1 MKWVARFKVGFQQA
15 QSTAPTGRDPFAY
28 SVNGSFKSRTDHES
42 ELDFK
47 RFWEEFRSSAS
58 DKEKEEAL
66 EMAVD
71 VFCRLAKQTGNA
83 IQLVNTLVDARVFSF
98 VVAKALVTEINKM
111 KKLSTN
117 GSQDVEQ
124 ILHFFMESQ
133 KDVISIGANLLYA
146 LECLVSPPL
155 DVQPL
160 LDAGLLSCLVWVL
173 HTVLGQPKSE
183 DVPAVTLKEHFVDA
197 DLEHIYKLVVEGSII
212 HIMKALAQHSGAT
225 QSLAEDDSLQLLF
238 HIVAMNPSGPVD
250 SSNAL
255 KHTFPLAQLYRQA
268 LQILGLLL
276 NNDNG
281 SSAQYIHKHQL
292 VKVLIR
298 VIRDFDSTVRD
309 SEYAVGVIDLLLE
322 CIELSCRAES
332 TVRLR
337 DDLHNAHGYRFLVQF
352 ALNILEKQPLCN
364 AEGELETIDH
374 TLEDKGSLASSIK
387 MEETANNTEGSLPPV
402 LTRLLDI
409 LVNLAQVGVSGTQT
423 ITKGGKAVIAKPV
436 NRSFLFSDGGVASN
450 DDKQVEGKVKDL
462 EAVQVLQDIFLKA
475 NNLRLQLE
483 VLDRLLRIFASH
495 LENYGLCQGLR
506 TIPLFILNM
515 AAFPEVLQER
525 LLKILEYAVTVVNY
539 VPEQELLSL
548 CCLLQQPLPTSM
560 AQRILSFFTKLLS
573 FDKKYK
579 KVLREV
585 GALEVLVDDIK
596 KLDTVSSP
604 DSRNP
609 QTKSLVERTAG
620 PRGKDMAREISLRT
634 LSFSNPEAGQLS
646 KKAELFN
653 GDSTLS
659 IAWDCLV
666 MLVKG
671 SEANQMAFRKVNGVS
686 LALPLL
692 NLSCHRGGVLR
703 LLNCLICE
711 DANQSHSEE
720 LGALIDVAKSG
731 VVANTLGQQIKVD
744 VETKRDVLWAMCR
757 ILGANSACKDVFG
770 AATGFSLLFTVLHSF
785 QAGQDAV
792 KDTSADSS
800 SQEKSSLMTL
810 YMEVFDALMNVVK
823 AAVSGNAVNRGRLH
837 KVISSRTFKDL
848 LSDSGLFSVEHEERV
863 ADLLLSLALEKKGPF
878 GKLLVLSHK
887 NTSHTQSDGSR
898 TPEETGNA
906 MVTVVEN
913 ERQVAQS
920 PELVPNAGAI
930 EVLID
935 CLKYFS
941 SRLQLDVLE
950 VVKRLAQACAYNQ
963 DCITAAGCVSLLLDI
978 AKSTSGNSALLESV
992 LSIVEILGSYRLSST
1007 ELRTL
1012 ARWVWLSRDST
1023 NKEFGQIFLDSMK
1036 RLIHFESVGSENSYC
1051 APFVDMS
1058 MGQSGYSCMR
1068 ISLGDRTWPPA
1079 AGYSFACWLRY
1090 KSLSKKPTVE
1100 QENAAPRKPLSKA
1113 RSGTSGREHAK
1124 IRIFSVGSVDDI
1136 SHLYA
1141 ELYMEDSGTLA
1152 LATSSTHFLSF
1163 KGVYLEEDVWH
1174 HVVVVHNKP
1183 NALAGL
1189 FQSSSACLY
1198 VNGRLRQTG
1207 KLGYSAS
1214 PAGKAL
1220 QGTIGTPPNEL
1231 EILPLSWNLGSCYL
1245 YEEVLLAPAVFF
1257 MYALGRGYRGLFQ
1270 DTDLLRFMP
1279 YEACGGGNLASFE
1292 ALEVELALGAS
1303 NQKAESSLKVSSSKT
1318 EGSGVVWDLDRL
1330 ATFAAQL
1337 SSKKLI
1343 FCFDGTCVDIAASG
1357 SLAVINLV
1365 DPLSA
1370 AASPFGGLPRIG
1382 RLHGDVSICSPC
1394 SLGENI
1400 RKIGGVAVVLALVEA
1415 AESGEMLHL
1424 ALALLTSILHWSPYN
1439 VRDMSASRGY
1449 HLLALFL
1456 RHRMC
1461 FFEMQDLEM
1470 LFQVAACEASLVSS
1484 GKVTIPTPSN
1494 NSLTLGTLSASNSL
1508 ENSLGPKVTGE
1519 GGASPFGSQ
1528 IDSADFFQQETMSYV
1543 SDMEPTE
1550 LSTEVCNSLVLA
1562 NPEMME
1568 YVLMDWTL
1576 WVAAPVTVQLALLG
1590 FIERL
1595 VSMHRYRNHN
1605 LTMLRRVNIVQHLLV
1620 TLQRGDVE
1628 IPVLEKLVVLLGI
1641 ILEDGFLTS
1650 ELKCVVDFVVMTF
1663 EPPEVQERSTIPR
1676 ETMGVQ
1682 VIVRNMLLE
1691 MLIDLQVT
1699 ISSEDVLD
1707 LWHKIVSS
1715 KLITFLLDEAVHPT
1729 SMRWVMTLLGVCLSS
1744 STTFWSKFRSIG
1756 GFHGLVQVLPSF
1768 FDSPEVYYILF
1779 CLMFGKSVY
1788 PRQPEVRLLDFHAL
1802 MPDDGGSGELFF
1814 TDFLE
1819 AIIAMSK
1826 AAFDRLTMRLES
1838 IEQMEDQV
1846 QVGFSIDEIF
1856 RGLGDTTEQ
1865 LQGEALLHKTYAA
1878 RLLGGEAAA
1887 PAVVTSII
1895 RYMVDLTK
1903 MCQPFSA
1910 AMRRQEV
1917 LESCADLYFSCI
1929 RSAYAA
1935 QFSQHKASG
1944 EWQNS
1949 MDTEDA
1955 LSSQIISSDSAN
1967 GPQVTNVGTKLQE
1980 HRNLGAAE
1988 TVVSIPRAISAG
2000 KEINII
2006 QSSEEDDT
2014 LPSEDI
2020 VCDVNV
2026 FAMDSLDHLVALAA
2040 ISAPSEKIQHDEKS
2054 SSFANADTESVGSRF
2069 VLAPGSP
2076 ISEASG
2082 LMLGSKP
2089 AHSMSITPFDLS
2101 ASWMGS
2107 SSRSDTNVGATPSTI
2122 TSMMSGLNSEVYYRL
2137 STPGGAYP
2145 ESSFVEIKPEWLL
2158 KLDSMGSGGG
2168 PCSAGSVAV
2177 LDLIAEV
2184 LADGLSEQV
2193 KAISLVEAVLEAA
2206 PLYITAETAL
2216 AFQGLCLGRLM
2227 IYFERRLLRDDEE
2240 VNKRL
2245 DKSKWS
2251 SNLDAFSTLL
2261 VDRVYMG
2268 AFTEPGS
2275 VLKILEFLLSMLQLA
2290 NKDRRVE
2297 EATLTAKGLLLR
2309 SRGGGRQ
2316 VEAYV
2321 QGLLKNTNRMI
2332 MYCFTP
2338 SFLSAVGEDDLI
2350 SSNWPRTEVRRLDDG
2365 NESFLSASVDICTV
2379 LQLVIA
2385 NRQLIFCPI
2394 NVDTD
2399 LVCCL
2404 CINSITML
2412 WDSRPSVRMLAVEVM
2427 KSLIA
2432 LRRPILEELLIIR
2445 PSQGEALDVLRGGL
2459 DKLLINDLAQF
2470 YVWFRNSKEI
2480 ISKVLEQCASI
2491 MWMKYVANAAK
2502 FPGVRMKLGESRRK
2516 REMSRRFRDISK
2528 LEDRHWEQ
2536 MNERRYALDVVRDS
2550 MATELRVVRQEKY
2563 GWVLHAESEWEI
2575 HVQHLV
2581 HERGI
2586 LPMLKVTSTEE
2597 PGWELCATEG
2607 PYRMRKKLVR
2617 IKIKVSMAST
2627 SKNRLQLEAVH
2638 DVKLSSAGLDITDPD
2653 YDSFFHLFSVGNT
2666 NQNNLSYSNNE
2677 LLEVFE
2683 DEEDDT
2689 KGREEGSTSSSA
2701 RTARMMNEDG
2711 FAEHPSHAPRRT
2723 SSIFSA
2729 QTSTVGDFS
2738 QSHQSSPKQSLQLSE
2753 DLKYKD
2759 GKADKDVND
2768 DGEYLIRPFLEPGE
2782 KLRHRYNCERVA
2794 GLEKKDGLFLIG
2806 EMCLYVIDNFFI
2818 DDTGRICEKFGE
2830 DELSVI
2836 DQALGVQSSS
2846 ASFQELKPTGSWQET
2861 AGEWL
2866 GGRAWAYN
2874 GGAWGR
2880 EKVQNVSHMAHPW
2893 HMWKLENVHEL
2904 LKRRYQLR
2912 DVAIE
2917 LFSMEG
2923 CNELLVFHKNERD
2936 EVFKNLLALNL
2947 PRNSML
2953 DATISGASK
2962 QEGNEAGLLF
2972 KMMAKSF
2979 SKRWQNGE
2987 ISNFQYLMH
2996 LNTLAGRGY
3005 NDLTQYPVY
3014 PWVLADYE
3022 SEHLNLEDPST
3033 FRQLDKPMGALT
3045 REREEEF
3052 RRRFESWDDP
3062 EIPSFHYGSH
3072 YSSAGTVLFYLIRL
3086 PPFSGENQKL
3096 QGGQFD
3102 HADRLFNSIRDT
3114 WISASQGNTA
3124 DVKELIPEFFYL
3136 PEMLENR
3143 FNLDFGVK
3151 QSGDKVGDAHLPPWA
3166 NGSARQFI
3174 RKHREALE
3182 SQYVSENLHHWID
3195 LIFGF
3200 RQRGKAAVDATNVF
3214 FYLTYEGAVEIDSI
3228 QDPAMK
3234 ASILAQI
3241 NHFGQTPRQLFQK
3254 PHPKRKWQQKFP
3266 PMHILRQHNLLL
3278 PQEIRTVAFP
3288 ISQVAVVHDKVLTA
3302 GANRLLKPRSYSK
3315 YIAWGFPDRS
3325 LRFFFYEQDKLIST
3339 HEGLHGNG
3347 QVQCA
3352 GLSKDG
3358 RILVTGG
3365 EDGVVSVWRLR
3376 KQGARRQRHL
3386 QLQRALSAHTQRV
3399 TCLAVCQPYS
3409 LIVSGSEDHSVIFW
3423 DLSSLEY
3430 VRQLPPLPAAASAVH
3445 ANDMTGD
3452 VVTAAGT
3459 TLAVWSING
3468 DCLATVN
3475 TSQLPSDTIV
3485 SVTGSCFSDW
3495 METNW
3500 FITGHQSGSIK
3511 LWRMQH
3517 DSADSVSR
3525 VRMRSQSVPAGNSQQ
3540 KWKEESLSQLVV
3552 LQQGG
3557 VTPMEEYRLVLL
3569 KVLRWHKQSVTCV
3582 HLTSDLKQL
3591 YSGDSGGHLIS
3602 WLLPDETVKNP
3613 SLQEI
3618 DEKS

>member
-1 MKWVARFKVGFQQA
+1 MKWVARFKDKVGLQQA
-15 QSTAPTGRDPFAY
+15 QSTASTGRDQFAN
-28 SVNGSFKSRTDHES
+28 SASGSSFKSRTDHES

-47 RFWEEFRSSAS
+47 RFWEEFRSSGS

-83 IQLVNTLVDARVFSF
+83 NQLVNTLVDARVFSF
-98 VVAKALVTEINKM
+98 VVAKALVTEVNKLR
-111 KKLSTN
+111 KLSTN

-124 ILHFFMESQ
+124 ILHFFMDSP
-133 KDVISIGANLLYA
+133 KDVRSIGANLLYA

-173 HTVLGQPKSE
+173 HTVLGQPRLE
-183 DVPAVTLKEHFVDA
+183 DVPAITLKEHFVDA

-212 HIMKALAQHSGAT
+212 HIMKALAQHLGAT

-238 HIVAMNPSGPVD
+238 HIVAMNPSTSVD
-250 SSNAL
+250 SSDGL
-255 KHTFPLAQLYRQA
+255 KPTFSVAQLYRQA

-292 VKVLIR
+292 VKVLLK
-298 VIRDFDSTVRD
+298 VIREFDSSVRD

-352 ALNILEKQPLCN
+352 ALNILEQHPLRN
-364 AEGELETIDH
+364 TGEVETADS
-374 TLEDKGSLASSIK
+374 TSEDKGSLASSIK
-387 MEETANNTEGSLPPV
+387 MEETANNSEGGLPPV

-409 LVNLAQVGVSGTQT
+409 LVNLAQVGVSGTPG
-423 ITKGGKAVIAKPV
+423 ITKGGKAVAAKPV

-450 DDKQVEGKVKDL
+450 DDRKVDGKVKDL

-475 NNLRLQLE
+475 NNVRLQLE

-495 LENYGLCQGLR
+495 LENYGLCQELR

-515 AAFPEVLQER
+515 ASFPEVLQER

-548 CCLLQQPLPTSM
+548 CCLLQQPLPASM

-596 KLDTVSSP
+596 KLETLSP
-604 DSRNP
+604 PNSRSPQTSIVERAGGKDLSRN
-609 QTKSLVERTAG
+609 
-620 PRGKDMAREISLRT
+620 ISLRT
-634 LSFSNPEAGQLS
+634 LSFSNPDAGQLS
-646 KKAELFN
+646 TKAQLFN
-653 GDSTLS
+653 EDSTLS

-666 MLVKG
+666 TLLKSG
-671 SEANQMAFRKVNGVS
+671 EGNQTAFRKANGVA
-686 LALPLL
+686 LVLPLL
-692 NLSCHRGGVLR
+692 NVSRHRGGVLR

-711 DANQSHSEE
+711 DVNQSHSEE
-720 LGALIDVAKSG
+720 LNALIDVAKSG
-731 VVANTLGQQIKVD
+731 VVANTMGQQIKVD
-744 VETKRDVLWAMCR
+744 VWTKRDVLWAVCR
-757 ILGANSACKDVFG
+757 ILGTNSACKDVFG
-770 AATGFSLLFTVLHSF
+770 AASGFSLLFTVLHSF
-785 QAGQDAV
+785 QAGRELI
-792 KDTSADSS
+792 KDTTSDKNNK
-800 SQEKSSLMTL
+800 EKSSLMAL

-823 AAVSGNAVNRGRLH
+823 AAVAGNAVNRGRLH
-837 KVISSRTFKDL
+837 KVISSQTFKDL
-848 LSDSGLFSVEHEERV
+848 LYDSGLFSSEHEERV
-863 ADLLLSLALEKKGPF
+863 ADLLLSLSLEKKGPF
-878 GKLLVLSHK
+878 GELLVLSHE
-887 NTSHTQSDGSR
+887 NTSSHMQSDGSQSPKG
-898 TPEETGNA
+898 TTSA
-906 MVTVVEN
+906 MVTFVES
-913 ERQVAQS
+913 ERHDAEP

-935 CLKYFS
+935 CLKCLS
-941 SRLQLDVLE
+941 SRLQLKVLG
-950 VVKRLAQACAYNQ
+950 VVKRLSQACAYNQ
-963 DCITAAGCVSLLLDI
+963 DCITAAGCVSLLLEI
-978 AKSTSGNSALLESV
+978 AKSASGNPSLLESV

-1012 ARWVWLSRDST
+1012 SRWVWLSRDST

-1036 RLIHFESVGSENSYC
+1036 RLIHLESVGSENSQA
-1051 APFVDMS
+1051 APFVEMS
-1058 MGQSGYSCMR
+1058 MRQSGYSCMR

-1090 KSLSKKPTVE
+1090 RSLSEKSNVE
-1100 QENAAPRKPLSKA
+1100 LDDAAPRKPLSKA
-1113 RSGTSGREHAK
+1113 RASTTGREHAK
-1124 IRIFSVGSVDDI
+1124 IKIFSVGSAEDK

-1141 ELYMEDSGTLA
+1141 EFYMEDSGTLA
-1152 LATSSTHFLSF
+1152 LATSATSFLSF
-1163 KGVYLEEDVWH
+1163 KGVYLEEDAWH

-1214 PAGKAL
+1214 PAGKSL

-1231 EILPLSWNLGSCYL
+1231 EILPLCWNLGSCYL
-1245 YEEVLLAPAVFF
+1245 YEEVLLAPSIFL
-1257 MYALGRGYRGLFQ
+1257 MYALGRSYRGLFQ

-1279 YEACGGGNLASFE
+1279 YEACGGGNLATFE
-1292 ALEVELALGAS
+1292 ALELELALGAS
-1303 NQKAESSLKVSSSKT
+1303 NQKVESSLKASASKT

-1343 FCFDGTCVDIAASG
+1343 FCFDGTCVDIASSG
-1357 SLAVINLV
+1357 SLTVINLV

-1370 AASPFGGLPRIG
+1370 AASPFGGLPRIA
-1382 RLHGDVSICSPC
+1382 RLHGDISICSPC

-1415 AESGEMLHL
+1415 AESKEMLHL
-1424 ALALLTSILHWSPYN
+1424 ALALLTSILRWSPYN

-1456 RHRMC
+1456 RHRMG
-1461 FFEMQDLEM
+1461 FFEMQDLDM
-1470 LFQVAACEASLVSS
+1470 LFQVASCEASMVSRS
-1484 GKVTIPTPSN
+1484 KVTPPEPTN
-1494 NSLTLGTLSASNSL
+1494 NSSALGSVSASDNL
-1508 ENSLGPKVTGE
+1508 ENSVGLKVTGE
-1519 GGASPFGSQ
+1519 GASPFGSQ
-1528 IDSADFFQQETMSYV
+1528 IDSADFFQHDTMSYV
-1543 SDMEPTE
+1543 SDMELTE

-1628 IPVLEKLVVLLGI
+1628 TAVLEKLVVLLGI

-1663 EPPEVQERSTIPR
+1663 EPPEVLQRSTIPR
-1676 ETMGVQ
+1676 ESNGVQ

-1699 ISSEDVLD
+1699 IPSEDVLE

-1715 KLITFLLDEAVHPT
+1715 KLITFLLDEAVHPS

-1744 STTFWSKFRSIG
+1744 STTFWSKFRSSG
-1756 GFHGLVQVLPSF
+1756 GFNGLVQVLPSF

-1802 MPDDGGSGELFF
+1802 MPDDGRSGELQFIE
-1814 TDFLE
+1814 FLE
-1819 AIIAMSK
+1819 AIIAMSR
-1826 AAFDRLTMRLES
+1826 AAFDRLTLRLQS
-1838 IEQMEDQV
+1838 VEQMGDQV
-1846 QVGFSIDEIF
+1846 QAVYSMEEIL
-1856 RGLGDTTEQ
+1856 RGLTDTTEQ

-1887 PAVVTSII
+1887 PAVVTSIL

-1903 MCQPFSA
+1903 ICQPFSA

-1917 LESCADLYFSCI
+1917 LESCADLYFSCV

-1935 QFSQHKASG
+1935 QFSECKAST
-1944 EWQNS
+1944 ELQNS
-1949 MDTEDA
+1949 MDTDDA
-1955 LSSQIISSDSAN
+1955 LSSRITSSDSMN
-1967 GPQVTNVGTKLQE
+1967 GPQVTNVGPKLQE
-1980 HRNLGAAE
+1980 HRNLSVVD
-1988 TVVSIPRAISAG
+1988 TVVSIRRAISAS

-2006 QSSEEDDT
+2006 PSLEEDT

-2040 ISAPSEKIQHDEKS
+2040 VSTPAQKIECNEKP
-2054 SSFANADTESVGSRF
+2054 SSFPNADAESVGSRL

-2082 LMLGSKP
+2082 LLSGIKP

-2107 SSRSDTNVGATPSTI
+2107 SSRSETNVGASSLATPST
-2122 TSMMSGLNSEVYYRL
+2122 SMSGLNSEVYYRI
-2137 STPGGAYP
+2137 STPGGAYA

-2158 KLDSMGSGGG
+2158 KLDSVGSGGG

-2245 DKSKWS
+2245 DKSRWS

-2297 EATLTAKGLLLR
+2297 EATLTGKGLLSR

-2321 QGLLKNTNRMI
+2321 QGLLKNMNRMI

-2338 SFLSAVGEDDLI
+2338 PFLSAVGEDDFI
-2350 SSNWPRTEVRRLDDG
+2350 SSNWPKTELNRLDDG
-2365 NESFLSASVDICTV
+2365 DGSFLSASVDICTV

-2404 CINSITML
+2404 CVNSITML

-2432 LRRPILEELLIIR
+2432 LRKPILEELLIIR

-2470 YVWFRNSKEI
+2470 YVWFRNSKEV

-2491 MWMKYVANAAK
+2491 MWMKYVGNATK

-2516 REMSRRFRDISK
+2516 REMSRRFRDILK

-2536 MNERRYALDVVRDS
+2536 MNERRYALDVVRDA
-2550 MATELRVVRQEKY
+2550 MATELRVVRQDKY

-2586 LPMLKVTSTEE
+2586 LPMLKVTSTDE

-2627 SKNRLQLEAVH
+2627 TKDRLQLEATQ
-2638 DVKLSSAGLDITDPD
+2638 DLKLRGAAGLDITDPD

-2666 NQNNLSYSNNE
+2666 NQNTRSYSNRDF
-2677 LLEVFE
+2677 LEVYE
-2683 DEEDDT
+2683 EEEEDS
-2689 KGREEGSTSSSA
+2689 KLREEGSTSSSA
-2701 RTARMMNEDG
+2701 QVMNENGYQGTARTNG
-2711 FAEHPSHAPRRT
+2711 TLST
-2723 SSIFSA
+2723 
-2729 QTSTVGDFS
+2729 QTSTIGDFS

-2753 DLKYKD
+2753 DLKYED
-2759 GKADKDVND
+2759 GKADKDIND

-2782 KLRHRYNCERVA
+2782 KLRHRYNCERVV

-2830 DELSVI
+2830 HELSVI
-2836 DQALGVQSSS
+2836 DQALGVQGSSS
-2846 ASFQELKPTGSWQET
+2846 GVASFQELKPTGSWQEA

-2880 EKVQNVSHMAHPW
+2880 EKVQNVSHMVHPW

-2912 DVAIE
+2912 PVAIE
-2917 LFSMEG
+2917 LFSMDG

-2962 QEGNEAGLLF
+2962 QESNEGGRLF

-3005 NDLTQYPVY
+3005 NDLTQYPVF

-3022 SEHLNLEDPST
+3022 SDHLNLEDPNT

-3052 RRRFESWDDP
+3052 RRRFDSWDDP

-3114 WISASQGNTA
+3114 WLSASQGNTA

-3151 QSGDKVGDAHLPPWA
+3151 QSGEKVGDILLPPWA
-3166 NGSARQFI
+3166 SGSAREFI

-3200 RQRGKAAVDATNVF
+3200 RQQGKAAEDATNVF
-3214 FYLTYEGAVEIDSI
+3214 FHLTYEGAVDIDSI
-3228 QDPAMK
+3228 PDPAMK

-3278 PQEIRTVAFP
+3278 PQEIRSVTFS
-3288 ISQVAVVHDKVLTA
+3288 ISQIAVVHDKVLAA
-3302 GANRLLKPRSYSK
+3302 GVNRLLKPRSYSK

-3325 LRFFFYEQDKLIST
+3325 LRFFTYDQDKLMST
-3339 HEGLHGNG
+3339 HEGLHGSG
-3347 QVQCA
+3347 QVQCT

-3365 EDGVVSVWRLR
+3365 EDGVVAIWRLR
-3376 KQGARRQRHL
+3376 KQGVRRQRHL
-3386 QLQRALSAHTQRV
+3386 QLQRALSGHTQRV

-3409 LIVSGSEDHSVIFW
+3409 LVVSGSEDRSVIFW
-3423 DLSSLEY
+3423 DLSSLEF
-3430 VRQLPPLPAAASAVH
+3430 VRQLPALPAAASAVY

-3468 DCLATVN
+3468 DCLAIVN

-3511 LWRMQH
+3511 LWHMEH
-3517 DSADSVSR
+3517 NSSDSVSR
-3525 VRMRSQSVPAGNSQQ
+3525 VRLRSQSVPAGSTQQ
-3540 KWKEESLSQLVV
+3540 KWREDSLLQSALQ
-3552 LQQGG
+3552 QQGG
-3557 VTPMEEYRLVLL
+3557 VTSTEEYRLVLF
-3569 KVLRWHKQSVTCV
+3569 KVLKWHKQSVTCV

-3591 YSGDSGGHLIS
+3591 FSGDSGGHLIS
-3602 WLLPDETVKNP
+3602 WCLPDETVK
-3613 SLQEI
+3613 SASSQEM
-3618 DEKS
+3618 DDKS

>member
-1 MKWVARFKVGFQQA
+1 MKWVSRFKDKVGLQQT
-15 QSTAPTGRDPFAY
+15 QSGLSGRDQFAT
-28 SVNGSFKSRTDHES
+28 SANGSFKSRTDHES

-71 VFCRLAKQTGNA
+71 VFCRLAKRTGNST
-83 IQLVNTLVDARVFSF
+83 QLVNTLVDARVFSF
-98 VVAKALVTEINKM
+98 VVAKALVTEMNKLR
-111 KKLSTN
+111 KLSTD
-117 GSQDVEQ
+117 GGQDVEQ

-133 KDVISIGANLLYA
+133 KDIISVGANLLYA

-173 HTVLGQPKSE
+173 HTVLGQPRSE
-183 DVPAVTLKEHFVDA
+183 DVPAVTLKEHFIGG
-197 DLEHIYKLVVEGSII
+197 DLEHIYKQVVERSII
-212 HIMKALAQHSGAT
+212 HIMKALAQHPGAT

-238 HIVAMNPSGPVD
+238 YIVGMNPSIYLH
-250 SSNAL
+250 SSDGL
-255 KHTFPLAQLYRQA
+255 KPPFSFAQLYRQA

-292 VKVLIR
+292 VKVLLR
-298 VIRDFDSTVRD
+298 VVRNFDINVQD
-309 SEYAVGVIDLLLE
+309 SEYAVGVIDVLLE
-322 CIELSCRAES
+322 CIELSCRGES

-337 DDLHNAHGYRFLVQF
+337 DDLHNAHGYHFLVQF
-352 ALNILEKQPLCN
+352 ALNLLGKSPSLG
-364 AEGELETIDH
+364 EGNIETTDGSYQV
-374 TLEDKGSLASSIK
+374 KGSLASSIK
-387 MEETANNTEGSLPPV
+387 MEETANNSEGSLPPV

-409 LVNLAQVGVSGTQT
+409 LVNLAQVGVSGA
-423 ITKGGKAVIAKPV
+423 KGGKAGPTKPAS
-436 NRSFLFSDGGVASN
+436 RSFLFSDAVAST
-450 DDKQVEGKVKDL
+450 DDKQGEGKVKDV
-462 EAVQVLQDIFLKA
+462 EAVQILQDIFLKT
-475 NNLRLQLE
+475 NNVRLQLE
-483 VLDRLLRIFASH
+483 ILDRLLRIFASH
-495 LENYGLCQGLR
+495 LENYGLCQELR

-515 AAFPEVLQER
+515 ATFPEILQER

-548 CCLLQQPLPTSM
+548 CCLLQQPLPASM

-596 KLDTVSSP
+596 KLEFLSLP
-604 DSRNP
+604 ESRKP
-609 QTKSLVERTAG
+609 PLRSVVERKAAQG
-620 PRGKDMAREISLRT
+620 GKDLTREMSLRT
-634 LSFSNPEAGQLS
+634 LSFSSPAT
-646 KKAELFN
+646 KAQLFN
-653 GDSTLS
+653 DDSTLI

-666 MLVKG
+666 TLLKNDEG
-671 SEANQMAFRKVNGVS
+671 NQIAFRKANGFA

-692 NLSCHRGGVLR
+692 NLSPHRGGVLR

-711 DANQSHSEE
+711 DINQSHSEE
-720 LGALIDVAKSG
+720 LGALIEVAKSG
-731 VVANTLGQQIKVD
+731 VVANTMGQQIKVD
-744 VETKRDVLWAMCR
+744 VETKRDVLWATFR
-757 ILGANSACKDVFG
+757 ILSVNSACKDVFG

-785 QAGQDAV
+785 QAGQDLT
-792 KDTSADSS
+792 KESSTDSIS
-800 SQEKSSLMTL
+800 EEKFSMMTL
-810 YMEVFDALMNVVK
+810 YMEVFDAMMNVVK
-823 AAVSGNAVNRGRLH
+823 AAVSGNSVNRGRLH
-837 KVISSRTFKDL
+837 KVISSQTFKEL
-848 LSDSGLFSVEHEERV
+848 LRDSGLFSARHEERL

-878 GKLLVLSHK
+878 GQLLVLSHEKALSIALSSGDQK
-887 NTSHTQSDGSR
+887 NSHGMNSG
-898 TPEETGNA
+898 
-906 MVTVVEN
+906 VES
-913 ERQVAQS
+913 EKPDVES
-920 PELVPNAGAI
+920 VDLVRNAGAI

-935 CLKYFS
+935 CLKCLS
-941 SRLQLDVLE
+941 SRLQLKVLE
-950 VVKRLAQACAYNQ
+950 VVKRLARACAFNQ
-963 DCITAAGCVSLLLDI
+963 DCLTAAGCVSLLLDI
-978 AKSTSGNSALLESV
+978 AKSASGNPLLLEPV

-1012 ARWVWLSRDST
+1012 ARWVWLCKDST

-1036 RLIHFESVGSENSYC
+1036 RMIHLETIGSENGNA
-1051 APFVDMS
+1051 APFVEMS
-1058 MGQSGYSCMR
+1058 QVQSGYSCMR
-1068 ISLGDRTWPPA
+1068 ISLGDRTWPPT

-1090 KSLSKKPTVE
+1090 KNLLKLSSVE
-1100 QENAAPRKPLSKA
+1100 ADEASRKQLA
-1113 RSGTSGREHAK
+1113 RGRAGTMGRERAK
-1124 IRIFSVGSVDDI
+1124 FKIFSVGSAEEK
-1136 SHLYA
+1136 SQLYA
-1141 ELYMEDSGTLA
+1141 EFYMEESGTLA
-1152 LATSSTHFLSF
+1152 LATSATSYLSF
-1163 KGVYLEEDVWH
+1163 KGVFIEEDVWQ

-1214 PAGKAL
+1214 PAGKTL
-1220 QGTIGTPPNEL
+1220 QGTIGTPPNDL
-1231 EILPLSWNLGSCYL
+1231 EVRPLSWNLGTCYL
-1245 YEEVLLAPAVFF
+1245 CEEVLLAPSVFL

-1279 YEACGGGNLASFE
+1279 YEACGGGNLATFE
-1292 ALEVELALGAS
+1292 ALEVDLALGTS
-1303 NQKAESSLKVSSSKT
+1303 NQKVESSLKAGASKT

-1330 ATFAAQL
+1330 AIFAAQL
-1337 SSKKLI
+1337 TSKRLI
-1343 FCFDGTCVDIAASG
+1343 FCFDGTCVDAATFG

-1370 AASPFGGLPRIG
+1370 AASPLGGLPRIA
-1382 RLHGDVSICSPC
+1382 RLHGDISICSPC
-1394 SLGENI
+1394 GLGENI

-1415 AESGEMLHL
+1415 AGSKAMLHL
-1424 ALALLTSILHWSPYN
+1424 ALALLTSILCWSPYN
-1439 VRDMSASRGY
+1439 VRDMSATRGY

-1461 FFEMQDLEM
+1461 FFEMQNLDM
-1470 LFQVAACEASLVSS
+1470 LFQIAACEASMVSS
-1484 GKVTIPTPSN
+1484 GKVSVLESTV
-1494 NSLTLGTLSASNSL
+1494 NSSSLGTISASNSF
-1508 ENSLGPKVTGE
+1508 ESSLGLKGTGE
-1519 GGASPFGSQ
+1519 GLSPFGSQ
-1528 IDSADFFQQETMSYV
+1528 IDSADFFQQDTMSYV
-1543 SDMEPTE
+1543 SDIEPPE
-1550 LSTEVCNSLVLA
+1550 LSSEVCNSLVLA
-1562 NPEMME
+1562 NAEMME
-1568 YVLMDWTL
+1568 YVLLDWTL
-1576 WVAAPVTVQLALLG
+1576 WVAAPVTIQLALLG

-1650 ELKCVVDFVVMTF
+1650 ELKSVVDFVVMTF
-1663 EPPEVQERSTIPR
+1663 EPPEVSDRSTIPR

-1699 ISSEDVLD
+1699 ISSEEVLE

-1744 STTFWSKFRSIG
+1744 STTFSSKFRNSG

-1802 MPDDGGSGELFF
+1802 LPDEGGSGELIF

-1826 AAFDRLTMRLES
+1826 AAFDRLILRFQS
-1838 IEQMEDQV
+1838 IEQLEDQV
-1846 QVGFSIDEIF
+1846 QAGYSIDEIF
-1856 RGLGDTTEQ
+1856 KGLADSSEQ

-1878 RLLGGEAAA
+1878 RLLGGEVAA
-1887 PAVVTSII
+1887 PGVVTSII

-1903 MCQPFSA
+1903 MCQPFSS

-1917 LESCADLYFSCI
+1917 LESCVDFYFSCV

-1935 QFSQHKASG
+1935 QSFQHKALG
-1944 EWQNS
+1944 DRQNS
-1949 MDTEDA
+1949 MDIEDGI
-1955 LSSQIISSDSAN
+1955 SSHLASSDSMN
-1967 GPQVTNVGTKLQE
+1967 GRAQVTNVAQKLQE
-1980 HRNLGAAE
+1980 HRNLGAD
-1988 TVVSIPRAISAG
+1988 TVVSIPRAISSS

-2006 QSSEEDDT
+2006 PSLEEDT

-2040 ISAPSEKIQHDEKS
+2040 ISAPAEKVEREEKS
-2054 SSFANADTESVGSRF
+2054 SSLTNADTESVGSHLA
-2069 VLAPGSP
+2069 LAPGSP
-2076 ISEASG
+2076 VSEASG
-2082 LMLGSKP
+2082 LLSGIKS

-2101 ASWMGS
+2101 ASFMGS
-2107 SSRSDTNVGATPSTI
+2107 SARSETHVGASSLATLST
-2122 TSMMSGLNSEVYYRL
+2122 TMSGWNSEVYYKL
-2137 STPGGAYP
+2137 TTPYP
-2145 ESSFVEIKPEWLL
+2145 ENSFVEIKPEWLL
-2158 KLDSMGSGGG
+2158 KLDSVGSGGG
-2168 PCSAGSVAV
+2168 PCSAASVAV

-2184 LADGLSEQV
+2184 LADGISEQI
-2193 KAISLVEAVLEAA
+2193 KATSLVEAVLEAA
-2206 PLYITAETAL
+2206 PLYITAEAGL

-2227 IYFERRLLRDDEE
+2227 VYFERRLLRDDEE

-2245 DKSKWS
+2245 DKNKWS

-2268 AFTEPGS
+2268 AFMEPGS

-2297 EATLTAKGLLLR
+2297 EATLTGKGLLSR
-2309 SRGGGRQ
+2309 SRAGRQ
-2316 VEAYV
+2316 VEGYV
-2321 QGLLKNTNRMI
+2321 QSLLKNVNRMI

-2338 SFLSAVGEDDLI
+2338 SFLSAVGEDDFI
-2350 SSNWPRTEVRRLDDG
+2350 NSNWPRTDVKRLDDG
-2365 NESFLSASVDICTV
+2365 DGGFLSAAIDICTV

-2394 NVDTD
+2394 NLDTD

-2404 CINSITML
+2404 CINSVTML
-2412 WDSRPSVRMLAVEVM
+2412 WDSRPNVRMLAVEVM

-2432 LRRPILEELLIIR
+2432 FRKPVLEELLVTR
-2445 PSQGEALDVLRGGL
+2445 PNQGEALDVLHGGL

-2470 YVWFRNSKEI
+2470 YVWFRNSKEV

-2491 MWMKYVANAAK
+2491 MWMKYVANATK
-2502 FPGVRMKLGESRRK
+2502 FPGVRIKLGESRRK
-2516 REMSRRFRDISK
+2516 REMSRRFRDVSK

-2536 MNERRYALDVVRDS
+2536 MSERRYALDVVRDA
-2550 MATELRVVRQEKY
+2550 MATELRVVRQDKY
-2563 GWVLHAESEWEI
+2563 GWVLHAESEWEV

-2586 LPMLKVTSTEE
+2586 LPMLKVTSSEE

-2617 IKIKVSMAST
+2617 IKLKVSMS
-2627 SKNRLQLEAVH
+2627 SSNKHRLQLEAAQE
-2638 DVKLSSAGLDITDPD
+2638 DVKLSSGRDGTGLDITDPD
-2653 YDSFFHLFSVGNT
+2653 YDSFFHLFSVGST
-2666 NQNNLSYSNNE
+2666 DQNNLSYSNKDF
-2677 LLEVFE
+2677 LEAYDDE
-2683 DEEDDT
+2683 DYDRL
-2689 KGREEGSTSSSA
+2689 REEGSTSSS
-2701 RTARMMNEDG
+2701 TKTG
-2711 FAEHPSHAPRRT
+2711 FNTPQLMSESGFGVGPGRT
-2723 SSIFSA
+2723 SSTFSA

-2738 QSHQSSPKQSLQLSE
+2738 QSHQSSPKQSVQMSE
-2753 DLKYKD
+2753 ELKYED

-2782 KLRHRYNCERVA
+2782 KLRHRYNCERVV

-2806 EMCLYVIDNFFI
+2806 ETCLYVIDNFFI
-2818 DDTGRICEKFGE
+2818 DESGRICEKFGE

-2836 DQALGVQSSS
+2836 DQALGVQSNSS
-2846 ASFQELKPTGSWQET
+2846 GVGSCQELKPTGSWQET

-2880 EKVQNVSHMAHPW
+2880 EKVQNVSQMAHPW

-2912 DVAIE
+2912 PVAIE
-2917 LFSMEG
+2917 LFSMDG

-2953 DATISGASK
+2953 DSTISGASK
-2962 QEGNEAGLLF
+2962 QESNEGGRLF

-3022 SEHLNLEDPST
+3022 SEQLNLNDSNT

-3045 REREEEF
+3045 PEREEEF
-3052 RRRFESWDDP
+3052 RRRYESWDDP

-3086 PPFSGENQKL
+3086 PPFSDENQKL

-3102 HADRLFNSIRDT
+3102 HADRLFNSVRDT
-3114 WISASQGNTA
+3114 WLSASQGNTA

-3151 QSGDKVGDAHLPPWA
+3151 QSGEKVGDVLLPPWA
-3166 NGSARQFI
+3166 NGSTREFI

-3195 LIFGF
+3195 LIFGY
-3200 RQRGKAAVDATNVF
+3200 RQQGKAAVDATNVF
-3214 FYLTYEGAVEIDSI
+3214 FYLTYEGAVDIDSI
-3228 QDPAMK
+3228 HDPAMK

-3254 PHPKRKWQQKFP
+3254 PHPKRKWQQNSP
-3266 PMHILRQHNLLL
+3266 PVHLLKQHNLLV
-3278 PQEIRTVAFP
+3278 PQEIRSVAHP
-3288 ISQVAVVHDKVLTA
+3288 ISQVAVVHEKVLAA
-3302 GANRLLKPRSYSK
+3302 GVNRLLKPRSYSK

-3325 LRFFFYEQDKLIST
+3325 LRFFSYDQEKLIST
-3339 HEGLHGNG
+3339 HEGLHGSG

-3358 RILVTGG
+3358 RVLVTGG
-3365 EDGVVSVWRLR
+3365 EDGVVAIWRLR
-3376 KQGARRQRHL
+3376 KQGVRRQRHL

-3399 TCLAVCQPYS
+3399 TCLAVCQSYG
-3409 LIVSGSEDHSVIFW
+3409 LVVSGSEDRSVIFW

-3430 VRQLPPLPAAASAVH
+3430 VRQLPPLPAAASAVY
-3445 ANDMTGD
+3445 ANEMTGD

-3459 TLAVWSING
+3459 TLAVWNING
-3468 DCLATVN
+3468 DCLASVN

-3511 LWRMQH
+3511 LWCMEH
-3517 DSADSVSR
+3517 DSADGVSR
-3525 VRMRSQSVPAGNSQQ
+3525 VRVRSQSVPATSDQER
-3540 KWKEESLSQLVV
+3540 WKEEGILQSTLQLGRVIGAGSQ
-3552 LQQGG
+3552 
-3557 VTPMEEYRLVLL
+3557 EEYHLVLF
-3569 KVLRWHKQSVTCV
+3569 KVLKWHKQSVTCV

-3591 YSGDSGGHLIS
+3591 FSGDSGGHLVS
-3602 WLLPDETVKNP
+3602 WLLPDETAKLGP
-3613 SLQEI
+3613 AQDI
-3618 DEKS
+3618 DDKS